1 MFKNFLLII
10 IILLGRNENCYSQ
23 DSLIKTRIL
32 ESICNDSKRTGDT
45 VLVCN
50 QVMNTIFFTESS
62 YRNPELL
69 ELLSHEE
76 MILLE
81 KNCENEAQLF
91 EWGDIKGDFVI
102 LDEDSLRTLFDYNTH
117 DIFRLKKS
125 FLSKRKIVI
134 VKPKKL
140 TYTYIHTSPIVR
152 YDDLFFV
159 FVSSNIS
166 MGNGSSC
173 IYVFEINKENI
184 INIKKIVNCYLH

>member
-1 MFKNFLLII
+1 MARTTAIGWMPRYEDMDWTGIENFTKEDFAKIM
-10 IILLGRNENCYSQ
+10 
-23 DSLIKTRIL
+23 
-32 ESICNDSKRTGDT
+32 T
-45 VLVCN
+45 VDREPGK
-50 QVMNTIFFTESS
+50 Q
-62 YRNPELL
+62 

-91 EWGDIKGDFVI
+91 EWGDINGDFVI

-117 DIFRLKKS
+117 DIARLKKS

-152 YDDLFFV
+152 YDDLFFHHKT
-159 FVSSNIS
+159 FKLTIK
-166 MGNGSSC
+166 M
-173 IYVFEINKENI
+173 I
-184 INIKKIVNCYLH
+184 IRN